1 MPNLLE
7 IVLENK
13 GDTLKKENTTIGD
26 VIDLSIQIFGGR
38 VEVHSMGWGT
48 NQRDGGIMF
57 ALRRWRIV
65 NIVHIKKML
74 GEGGVDGLYM
84 FE

>member
-48 NQRDGGIMF
+48 YGN
-57 ALRRWRIV
+57 V
-65 NIVHIKKML
+65 
-74 GEGGVDGLYM
+74 
-84 FE
+84 